1 MVSRVVLVASSR
13 AVVRVLVLGVL
24 YVLCV
29 YLFILCVYSMFVK
42 GDSRSD
48 LLGVANCP
56 RA

>member
-1 MVSRVVLVASSR
+1 MSRVVLVASSR

-29 YLFILCVYSMFVK
+29 YVFMYLFYSMLVK

-48 LLGVANCP
+48 SLGVANCP
-56 RA
+56 GA